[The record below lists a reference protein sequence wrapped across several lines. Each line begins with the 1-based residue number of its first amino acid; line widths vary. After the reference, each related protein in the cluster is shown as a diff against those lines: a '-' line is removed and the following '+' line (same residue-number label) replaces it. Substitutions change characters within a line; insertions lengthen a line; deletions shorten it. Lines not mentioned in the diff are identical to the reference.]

1 MGTGASACP
10 ACPRQPP
17 AKATIYKAVS
27 GARHAGSQRS
37 VLAGREGGRQG
48 SREGAQPG
56 REGALDQSGALM
68 GSQAKHPQVA
78 CLHMLTALYSFPKVF
93 HSSVVSTVPAS
104 LQGDRTGL
112 LLPPLGKLTPSE
124 ERLFAQNPTAN
135 QWQRERPE
143 PGVEGDQSMCSAVR
157 TSPQPLLR
165 SCPEVSGPTATQNS
179 SSSVGRD
186 PKSFSGTVTSQNS
199 EDHLHSH
206 LPAGAHAQSCP
217 TLSNPRDCSP
227 PAPSVHGI
235 FQVRTLEWVAIPL
248 SRGSS

>member
-1 MGTGASACP
+1 MRALPVLASRPQRRLFIRLSAARGMPGASAPCW
-10 ACPRQPP
+10 Q
-17 AKATIYKAVS
+17 
-27 GARHAGSQRS
+27 G
-37 VLAGREGGRQG
+37 GREGGRQG